1 MTTHSNISSGHHPGA
16 LHELALATAS
26 LLGDQDVIGMTTSL
40 LSGCVRATGA
50 AAAGLVVTRPDDQ
63 HLELLA
69 STSHRVQELEL
80 YQLQVDEGP
89 CVEAVK
95 TLAPV
100 TVIGP
105 QEIAIRWPAVTA
117 AFERAGY
124 LAVHAAPMVWRGKA
138 LGAVNLFFTTT
149 GSVADSTEVAQAF
162 ADMATIALVHS
173 GRLTAQDVVGRAKA
187 ALDDRIVVERAKG
200 VLAYTKNVPPDEAF
214 DLLLAL
220 AAAAAQPLGE
230 VATQVIENA
239 INAD

>member
-1 MTTHSNISSGHHPGA
+1 MTIHGNISFGHHPGA
-16 LHELALATAS
+16 LHELAVATAS
-26 LLGDQDVIGMTTSL
+26 LLGDQDVIGMTSSL
-40 LSGCVRATGA
+40 LSGCVRATGG
-50 AAAGLVVTRPDDQ
+50 AAAGLVVSRPDDQ

-89 CVEAVK
+89 CVDAVK

-105 QEIAIRWPAVTA
+105 QQIAIRWPAVA
-117 AFERAGY
+117 EAFERAGY
-124 LAVHAAPMVWRGKA
+124 VAVHAAPMIWRGEA
-138 LGAVNLFFTTT
+138 LAAVNLFFTTA
-149 GSVADSTEVAQAF
+149 GSVADSTEIAQAF

-173 GRLTAQDVVGRAKA
+173 GRVTAQDIVARAKA

-200 VLAYTKNVPPDEAF
+200 VLAYTKDVPPDEAF

-220 AAAAAQPLGE
+220 SATSAQPLGE
-230 VATQVIENA
+230 IATQIIENA
-239 INAD
+239 VNPA